1 MQAISVYLYP
11 NKVDVFTNLHSDW
24 LQERYRR
31 VYNRNVKI
39 YRGVDNRI
47 DLQVKNSDEKAVSI
61 TGYHFVFNLINP
73 ETQKLLISKDCSDV
87 DDSSPSRGR
96 MYVILSESEVS
107 NIEPGFYHYT
117 IVRESRQALEDGTYS
132 VTQRETLYIDSQYGA
147 YAVAELG
154 NNIQGEPL
162 DSVKII
168 SFRNYEPFNPGE
180 QKYFISSIIDAK
192 PEINNPQSLHTFQ
205 FNMSNFSGDIV
216 IQGSLSEGGNP
227 QVWTTIETI
236 TANQDNVLY
245 QNVIGK
251 YHWFRVKHFP
261 NTAITN
267 YGTVD
272 SILYR

>member
-73 ETQKLLISKDCSDV
+73 ETQKLLVSKDCADV

-96 MYVILSESEVS
+96 MYVILTETELSSIES
-107 NIEPGFYHYT
+107 GLYHYT
-117 IVRESRQALEDGTYS
+117 IVRELRQTLGDGNYS
-132 VTQRETLYIDSQYGA
+132 VTQRDPMYIDSQYGA
-147 YAVAELG
+147 HSVIEIG
-154 NNIQGEPL
+154 NNIQGEPV

-168 SFRNYEPFNPGE
+168 SFKNYEPFNPGE
-180 QKYFISSIIDAK
+180 RKFFISSIIDAK
-192 PEINNPQSLHTFQ
+192 PEINSPQSLHTFQ
-205 FNMSNFSGDIV
+205 FNMTGYSGDIV

-227 QVWTTIETI
+227 QVWTDLETI
-236 TANQDNVLY
+236 TASQDNVLY
-245 QNVIGK
+245 QNITGK
-251 YHWFRVKHFP
+251 YHWFRVKHLP